1 MSPKPRT
8 ELLGCLRVHSKN
20 LGATSHR
27 FVQACGHGTEAQ
39 TFPAKLVL
47 RPRRLQRLLNPPGP
61 RSRSLDVST
70 VDIRVTMS
78 NSQEKRW
85 SHERRRK
92 TGGSVLVPEEN
103 GAFVLLTWPW
113 LSLGPHANARSG
125 LQS

>member
-8 ELLGCLRVHSKN
+8 ELLGCLRVHQRT
-20 LGATSHR
+20 LEPPTLHR

-39 TFPAKLVL
+39 TFPAKFLL

-85 SHERRRK
+85 SHERK
-92 TGGSVLVPEEN
+92 VLAKEAQNWWTGVS
-103 GAFVLLTWPW
+103 
-113 LSLGPHANARSG
+113 S
-125 LQS
+125 